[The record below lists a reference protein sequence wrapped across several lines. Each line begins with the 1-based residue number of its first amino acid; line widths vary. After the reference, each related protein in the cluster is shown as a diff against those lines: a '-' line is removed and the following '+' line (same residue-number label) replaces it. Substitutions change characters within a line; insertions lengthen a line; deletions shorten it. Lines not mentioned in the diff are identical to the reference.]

1 MIKFNF
7 SFKTILLTLIAVMCF
22 GVNEAKADEARIGS
36 TNYASFKAA
45 WNAALTK
52 TNPTITLISNCT
64 FTETREY
71 SESFNNKTTTS
82 SITLDLNGYTISTST
97 LSMLFKITAASRTL
111 TITDNSANKSGIIR
125 NTYTGNTSHCV
136 QVTKGTLIVEAG
148 TLECKNTGSNA
159 IAINL
164 SRTSTDNPHCIV
176 RGTAKI
182 YAESGSSGTPQV
194 GGLYANGG
202 GTIDV
207 SGTPEIEAKTLQ
219 TSPAPT
225 DRSRAIWAQNSHDT
239 GTYTWATDSIEVNIA
254 GGTFKSDNIVFQ
266 VVQRCVVTVTGGHF
280 YTSGGLMINW
290 GSSPMFILKGG
301 YYNKDTKSG
310 GSVVLNGLATPYG
323 YKRESTPDD
332 DIEKTPETGYTYT
345 YRVVPTDG
353 CEAKVKTSSE
363 TKWHYFHTFKESF
376 DYAKT
381 QDNATTK
388 LLRNINYTG
397 DYFLFNPSTA
407 ITNTLDLCG
416 CTFTGNSTHAT
427 YNDRLLEINKAGA
440 TYNITSSADNGV
452 FKHEKSK
459 TGQFFGIVVT
469 NGNLVVSSGKVLA
482 KNTGGKVD
490 ATILANGANVTI
502 NGTGQVEAQ
511 ASTNGGT
518 VPIRLNSGTATV
530 TGNAIITANTSLG
543 TAYGLHVYG
552 TGTLN
557 VEENATINVTA
568 NTQGFG
574 LFGSENS
581 NSTVNISGGT
591 FNVNGVDASSTNIDV
606 FRVRAGSGVTLNITG
621 GTFNSSTGSD
631 GRAMRL
637 NGGTTTISGTAT
649 FNTNMGILLNDYLL
663 NTPAAGTYEAKLT
676 INGGTFNTTFATN
689 NNGSCVRA
697 AFLQSGEV
705 TIKSDVTI
713 NGGKF
718 CSANSNVIWKQSVEN
733 AKLAVTGGYY
743 SNNTNLQTYCVSP
756 KRAFQMTSSEC
767 SSVGMPANSYKVVDA
782 YTITWKNE
790 AGTST
795 LETDANVAVGSATTF
810 NGSTPTK
817 AATAQYTYTFDG
829 WTTEA
834 NGGGTFYANGSTP
847 MVSGNATYYAHF
859 SATLRNYTVTIVR
872 NNDAY
877 GTVDKASVTNVPY
890 GSTFSTSGNK
900 FTINGTT
907 VTATPTAATAQY
919 TYAFSS
925 WTNAS
930 GTVTGNVTVTANFSR
945 TTNNYTVTVQASPAG
960 YGSVDAASIPSVPYG
975 TAVSISGNKLTING
989 TTVTATAASTTA
1001 EYSYAFSSWS
1011 GAPATITTAVT
1022 ITANFTRTP
1031 RTYTVTLNTNGG
1043 TINAGDV
1050 ASYTYGTG
1058 ATLPTNVTKDGY
1070 EFAGWYDNS
1079 GLTGSA
1085 VTTISTTATG
1095 NKEFWAKWTAA
1106 TMTFTGAT
1114 NSLWSTTTNW
1124 SSGVLPTAEHDV
1136 IIQKPCNVNVQDA
1149 KAKSIAIYNNGSDKT
1164 GQLIIG
1170 PNQALEV
1177 TGAIT
1182 KTTNGSNRIATTP
1195 SDLILQSSSDG
1206 NASLVF
1212 DNTDNTKYTQAT
1224 VETYS
1229 KATYPQGGT
1238 ATWQYI
1244 GVPFANGI
1252 DALSNYYE
1260 TWLYEWAYNGE
1271 TWTWMAKS
1279 PGDVVNPWKGY
1290 CITQRTAG
1298 NVSPQGTLCPTA
1310 TVDLDFSMSSGAGQ
1324 NMVFANSWT
1333 APIQIT
1339 QMEPADFVNVNPT
1352 IYLFNTGL
1360 DEDGTGGAGTAPG
1373 TYRTI
1378 TIKAAGVIEGSPTKI
1393 SSAQGF
1399 YMKSSGTDAKVQ
1411 LSYAK
1416 HVRPSGGNTIV
1427 NGPMLA
1433 PKRMQADKPEVMTIV
1448 AQGSRYAS
1456 ELYLLSR
1463 EDFSRGYDL
1472 GWDGE
1477 NINGTGAGPLM
1488 YTLRE
1493 DGTKDVISAIPAFEG
1508 AIVGFHAGEDS
1519 EYTFSFSYNG
1529 DEVWYLNDLL
1539 TETSTLISAETTYTF
1554 ATTDNDDTRF
1564 IISATPLAKT
1574 PQGIEGIQDS
1584 EASVQKQLINDKL
1597 YIIRNGR
1604 IYDATGKTVKN
1615 NK

>member
-1 MIKFNF
+1 VA
-7 SFKTILLTLIAVMCF
+7 T
-22 GVNEAKADEARIGS
+22 AD
-36 TNYASFKAA
+36 
-45 WNAALTK
+45 
-52 TNPTITLISNCT
+52 P
-64 FTETREY
+64 
-71 SESFNNKTTTS
+71 
-82 SITLDLNGYTISTST
+82 GYT
-97 LSMLFKITAASRTL
+97 F
-111 TITDNSANKSGIIR
+111 
-125 NTYTGNTSHCV
+125 
-136 QVTKGTLIVEAG
+136 AG
-148 TLECKNTGSNA
+148 WT
-159 IAINL
+159 
-164 SRTSTDNPHCIV
+164 
-176 RGTAKI
+176 
-182 YAESGSSGTPQV
+182 
-194 GGLYANGG
+194 
-202 GTIDV
+202 
-207 SGTPEIEAKTLQ
+207 
-219 TSPAPT
+219 
-225 DRSRAIWAQNSHDT
+225 
-239 GTYTWATDSIEVNIA
+239 
-254 GGTFKSDNIVFQ
+254 
-266 VVQRCVVTVTGGHF
+266 
-280 YTSGGLMINW
+280 
-290 GSSPMFILKGG
+290 
-301 YYNKDTKSG
+301 
-310 GSVVLNGLATPYG
+310 
-323 YKRESTPDD
+323 
-332 DIEKTPETGYTYT
+332 
-345 YRVVPTDG
+345 
-353 CEAKVKTSSE
+353 
-363 TKWHYFHTFKESF
+363 
-376 DYAKT
+376 
-381 QDNATTK
+381 
-388 LLRNINYTG
+388 
-397 DYFLFNPSTA
+397 
-407 ITNTLDLCG
+407 
-416 CTFTGNSTHAT
+416 
-427 YNDRLLEINKAGA
+427 
-440 TYNITSSADNGV
+440 
-452 FKHEKSK
+452 
-459 TGQFFGIVVT
+459 
-469 NGNLVVSSGKVLA
+469 
-482 KNTGGKVD
+482 
-490 ATILANGANVTI
+490 
-502 NGTGQVEAQ
+502 
-511 ASTNGGT
+511 
-518 VPIRLNSGTATV
+518 
-530 TGNAIITANTSLG
+530 
-543 TAYGLHVYG
+543 
-552 TGTLN
+552 
-557 VEENATINVTA
+557 
-568 NTQGFG
+568 
-574 LFGSENS
+574 
-581 NSTVNISGGT
+581 
-591 FNVNGVDASSTNIDV
+591 
-606 FRVRAGSGVTLNITG
+606 
-621 GTFNSSTGSD
+621 STGSVTIGNTGD
-631 GRAMRL
+631 AS
-637 NGGTTTISGTAT
+637 TTI
-649 FNTNMGILLNDYLL
+649 
-663 NTPAAGTYEAKLT
+663 
-676 INGGTFNTTFATN
+676 
-689 NNGSCVRA
+689 
-697 AFLQSGEV
+697 
-705 TIKSDVTI
+705 
-713 NGGKF
+713 
-718 CSANSNVIWKQSVEN
+718 
-733 AKLAVTGGYY
+733 
-743 SNNTNLQTYCVSP
+743 
-756 KRAFQMTSSEC
+756 
-767 SSVGMPANSYKVVDA
+767 
-782 YTITWKNE
+782 
-790 AGTST
+790 
-795 LETDANVAVGSATTF
+795 
-810 NGSTPTK
+810 
-817 AATAQYTYTFDG
+817 TAQ
-829 WTTEA
+829 
-834 NGGGTFYANGSTP
+834 
-847 MVSGNATYYAHF
+847 ATGA
-859 SATLRNYTVTIVR
+859 
-872 NNDAY
+872 
-877 GTVDKASVTNVPY
+877 
-890 GSTFSTSGNK
+890 
-900 FTINGTT
+900 T
-907 VTATPTAATAQY
+907 VTATWVPAA
-919 TYAFSS
+919 
-925 WTNAS
+925 
-930 GTVTGNVTVTANFSR
+930 
-945 TTNNYTVTVQASPAG
+945 
-960 YGSVDAASIPSVPYG
+960 I
-975 TAVSISGNKLTING
+975 
-989 TTVTATAASTTA
+989 
-1001 EYSYAFSSWS
+1001 
-1011 GAPATITTAVT
+1011 
-1022 ITANFTRTP
+1022 
-1031 RTYTVTLNTNGG
+1031 
-1043 TINAGDV
+1043 
-1050 ASYTYGTG
+1050 
-1058 ATLPTNVTKDGY
+1058 
-1070 EFAGWYDNS
+1070 
-1079 GLTGSA
+1079 
-1085 VTTISTTATG
+1085 
-1095 NKEFWAKWTAA
+1095 
-1106 TMTFTGAT
+1106 TFTGAT

-1177 TGAIT
+1177 AGAIT

-1229 KATYPQGGT
+1229 KATYPVGGT

-1399 YMKSSGTDAKVQ
+1399 YVKSIGADAKVQ

-1604 IYDATGKTVKN
+1604 MYDATGKTVKN